1 MDTGELILVP
11 LSLTSIRWISKCIC
25 PNCKIYLSKFKHV
38 FVQIS
43 ECICP
48 NSNMYLSI
56 YNWGHG
62 HWGAH
67 ICSTLSFLLHLLNIN
82 NIKLLLLFLLSI
94 YKMYLSKFLNVF
106 VQIGNLW
113 TRRAHLSSTFSL
125 PHPLNIKKVCSQNI
139 EILQRALC
147 GVWVVKDNG
156 LAPAYY
162 LSQNALQP
170 NISRQNIEKFNIH

>member
-106 VQIGNLW
+106 VQISIIWSNRMDNYICQNCW
-113 TRRAHLSSTFSL
+113 
-125 PHPLNIKKVCSQNI
+125 IKKEVGGICWGRTRS
-139 EILQRALC
+139 
-147 GVWVVKDNG
+147 NG
-156 LAPAYY
+156 G
-162 LSQNALQP
+162 
-170 NISRQNIEKFNIH
+170 IR